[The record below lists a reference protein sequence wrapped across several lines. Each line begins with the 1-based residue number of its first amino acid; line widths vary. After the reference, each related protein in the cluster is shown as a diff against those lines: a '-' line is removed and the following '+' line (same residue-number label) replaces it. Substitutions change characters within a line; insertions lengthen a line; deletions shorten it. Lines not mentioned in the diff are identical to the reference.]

1 MINKRQAFSS
11 GNSTIQSNNSSSN
24 RMSGNFHS
32 SQKSKRKLVRL
43 QRQHC
48 IIGFK

>member
-1 MINKRQAFSS
+1 MNGKRKAFSS
-11 GNSTIQSNNSSSN
+11 GNSTIQSNNSSRN

-48 IIGFK
+48 II